1 MLRPQQLKTRRN
13 PVKTWIKK
21 YILFSCLAMSVV
33 LINACSLSEP
43 IPNGNYNV
51 IDQALQDSIT
61 ANRNLKTN
69 KKPLSPS
76 IQNALMPE
84 LNIPLGK
91 NLTNNQLGET
101 ESRFDIAVDSVPAR
115 DFFMGLVKD
124 TPYNINISPQ
134 ITGNISLALKGV
146 TIPQTM
152 DAVRD
157 TYGFE
162 YEKTSYGYM
171 VFPRRLE
178 TKIFNINYIDV
189 DRAGQ
194 SRTNVGSGQITNTIQ
209 NTLTSSGVSSSQQTG
224 SVPSGTINTT
234 SNSKFW
240 ELLKQNLETVIG
252 TQEGRSVIVN
262 PRSGAIII
270 KAYPNELRYVAQ
282 YLDGIQHIVHR
293 QVIIEAKII
302 EVQLTAGFQNG
313 INWKALGIQQGEVSS
328 TNNNETD
335 DQPTNFVGN
344 ITGVFSI
351 NSSGHGGAFS
361 SVIKLLNSQGKV
373 NVLSSPRIATINNQK
388 AVIKVGQDRFFVT
401 NVSSDVN
408 TAVSSNS
415 NNNVTQNVTLTPF
428 FSGISLDVTPQIDEN
443 NFVTIH
449 IHPIVSK
456 VTKDTQTLKINDKIN
471 EYPLA
476 KSVVKESDSIVRAKN
491 GQVIVIGG
499 LMESGINSEQDSTP
513 IGDHLPGIS
522 GLFKSKNKTANKYE
536 LVILL
541 RPVIAEDT
549 STWQKQLQDAAAN
562 LRKLRNTQDDFGYK
576 IVPATPVK
584 TYR

>member
-1 MLRPQQLKTRRN
+1 
-13 PVKTWIKK
+13 
-21 YILFSCLAMSVV
+21 MSVV

-43 IPNGNYNV
+43 IPNDNYNV

-61 ANRNLKTN
+61 DNRNLKTN
-69 KKPLSPS
+69 KKPVSPS

-91 NLTNNQLGET
+91 NSTNNRLGDT
-101 ESRFDIAVDSVPAR
+101 EPKFDIAVDNVPAR

-124 TPYNINISPQ
+124 TQYNINISPQ
-134 ITGNISLALKGV
+134 ITGNISLNLKGV

-162 YEKTSYGYM
+162 YERASYGYM

-178 TKIFNINYIDV
+178 TRVFNINYIDV
-189 DRAGQ
+189 DRAGRSQ
-194 SRTNVGSGQITNTIQ
+194 TNVGSGQITNTIQ

-240 ELLKQNLETVIG
+240 ELLKQNLETVVG

-262 PRSGAIII
+262 PHSGAIIVR
-270 KAYPNELRYVAQ
+270 AYPNELRYVAQ

-328 TNNNETD
+328 TNNTETD

-401 NVSSDVN
+401 NVSSNVN
-408 TAVSSNS
+408 NTSSQANS
-415 NNNVTQNVTLTPF
+415 NNSITQNVTLTPF

-443 NFVTIH
+443 NYVTIH

-456 VTKDTQTLKINDKIN
+456 VTKDIQKFKVNDQPN
-471 EYPLA
+471 ELPLA
-476 KSVVKESDSIVRAKN
+476 KSVIKESDSVVRAKN

-522 GLFKSKNKTANKYE
+522 GLFKSKNKTADKYE

-541 RPVIAEDT
+541 RPIVAEDT